1 MDPFYYYTIEQPSM
15 AEFKDRGSKFLAF
28 AYPAKDI
35 DTCKKLLAQLK
46 KDHGKAVHHCLAYRL
61 GVDGSTFRVS
71 DDGEPAGSAGRPI
84 LGQIDSKGLTN
95 VFVVVVRYFG
105 GTLLGI
111 PGLIN
116 AYKTATALALQLS
129 PIIKKPIEIPYE
141 LNFDYHQMNE
151 VMLLVKQYNCS
162 VVEQTAQ
169 LFIQLQ
175 IGIPKNRLDEVLEK
189 LGALR
194 DVTIKTT
201 LKLD

>member
-35 DTCKKLLAQLK
+35 ETCKKLLAQLK
-46 KDHGKAVHHCLAYRL
+46 KEHGKAVHHCLAYRL

-84 LGQIDSKGLTN
+84 LGQIDSKELTN

-116 AYKTATALALQLS
+116 AYKTATKLVLLENRLITIEITNSYQVEINYNYYNDALVLLKKNNCTITHQDLQLFCIIEFKVALAVEESLLQQLNQMPLLQLHKIS
-129 PIIKKPIEIPYE
+129 
-141 LNFDYHQMNE
+141 
-151 VMLLVKQYNCS
+151 
-162 VVEQTAQ
+162 
-169 LFIQLQ
+169 
-175 IGIPKNRLDEVLEK
+175 
-189 LGALR
+189 
-194 DVTIKTT
+194 
-201 LKLD
+201 

>member
-46 KDHGKAVHHCLAYRL
+46 KEHCKAVHHCLAYRL

-151 VMLLVKQYNCS
+151 VMMLVKQYNCS

-169 LFIQLQ
+169 LFIQLH